1 MQAIF
6 LFKKSSCKL
15 SHIAGILNLPE
26 IFFFTREFYVGFLFS
41 SEIFKNWY
49 YTTNK
54 ASPIHP
60 SNWIFVNY
68 QLCSYFDYSVRN
80 IELPF
85 KTTLPLCILY
95 LLHIRFWFNQIETS
109 METPVHFE
117 YWESW
122 LTGPKFSKLANKAWF
137 CHSIFTCLY
146 GLSLVPFHSPPPPC
160 PASSTDSLPPCPPS
174 TSLHFCLLITC
185 VLPSFIFPTS
195 LTFLPYLPLSPSN
208 FMTYTLSSKLC
219 EYTVHIH
226 VHNFKFCL

>member
-49 YTTNK
+49 YMTHK
-54 ASPIHP
+54 VSPIHP

-109 METPVHFE
+109 METPAHFE
-117 YWESW
+117 YCESW
-122 LTGPKFSKLANKAWF
+122 LTGPKFSKLANKVWILSQRLHMSLWF
-137 CHSIFTCLY
+137 
-146 GLSLVPFHSPPPPC
+146 VPC
-160 PASSTDSLPPCPPS
+160 PLPQPSSPLPCLLHWLPPSLPSLNKSALLPYY
-174 TSLHFCLLITC
+174 TSLAFFYISHLLNISS
-185 VLPSFIFPTS
+185 LPAIIPF
-195 LTFLPYLPLSPSN
+195 
-208 FMTYTLSSKLC
+208 
-219 EYTVHIH
+219 
-226 VHNFKFCL
+226 